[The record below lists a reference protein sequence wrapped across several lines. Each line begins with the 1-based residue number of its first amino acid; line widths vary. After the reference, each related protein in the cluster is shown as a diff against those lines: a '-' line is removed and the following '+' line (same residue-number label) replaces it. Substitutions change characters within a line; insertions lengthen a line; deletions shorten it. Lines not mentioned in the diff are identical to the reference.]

1 MCSDGKHEEN
11 RRLKQ
16 VLDQLHLG
24 ATTAFRKVKLNLD
37 LVQFKFKCRM
47 SFHVCLLTLI
57 TQCYSRH

>member
-24 ATTAFRKVKLNLD
+24 ATTAFRKVQLNLD
-37 LVQFKFKCRM
+37 LV
-47 SFHVCLLTLI
+47 
-57 TQCYSRH
+57 